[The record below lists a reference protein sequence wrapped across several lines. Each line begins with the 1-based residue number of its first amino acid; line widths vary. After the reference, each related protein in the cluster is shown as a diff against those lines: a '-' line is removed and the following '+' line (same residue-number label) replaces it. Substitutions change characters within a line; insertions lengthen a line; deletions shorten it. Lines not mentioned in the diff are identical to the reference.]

1 MVTCDEPDIIPVPP
15 NVRLVPLPRKED
27 AETSDALIAPVTN
40 IEPVNIDEPLTKNSP
55 FITEAVT
62 TPDICL
68 LAINVAILST
78 HYFSSNYKIWCRYW
92 VRF

>member
-1 MVTCDEPDIIPVPP
+1 MVTCDEPLRILVPP
-15 NVRLVPLPRKED
+15 KERLEPSPVNED
-27 AETSDALIAPVTN
+27 AEISDALIAPVTN

-78 HYFSSNYKIWCRYW
+78 HYFSSNYKI
-92 VRF
+92 